1 MGWLTIERGGWSAA
15 AGAFLSF
22 LAVTLLVP
30 FGSLMWVVAF
40 CVLLPVGAAVV
51 YWVGFVGSVGPRTDQ
66 PGRLTL
72 WFLTAFVV
80 AIVGYMATFE
90 LTSDGSIPEL
100 LGQVLSLM
108 LSGWVANWLVHRN
121 GVERLRNRVAG

>member
-1 MGWLTIERGGWSAA
+1 MNWLTIERGVWSAA

-30 FGSLMWVVAF
+30 FGSLVWVVAF

-51 YWVGFVGSVGPRTDQ
+51 YWMGFIGGIGPRADQ

-72 WFLTAFVV
+72 WILVAFGI
-80 AIVGYMATFE
+80 AFVGYMATFE

-100 LGQVLSLM
+100 FGQVLSLI
-108 LSGWVANWLVHRN
+108 LSGWVANWLVHRD

>member
-1 MGWLTIERGGWSAA
+1 MDWLTVERGVWSAA
-15 AGAFLSF
+15 AGAFLSY

-30 FGSLMWVVAF
+30 FGSLVWVAAF
-40 CVLLPVGAAVV
+40 CVLLPIGAAVV
-51 YWVGFVGSVGPRTDQ
+51 YRVAFVGGVGPRTDQ

-72 WFLTAFVV
+72 WFLIAFGV

-90 LTSDGSIPEL
+90 LTSDGSVPEL

-121 GVERLRNRVAG
+121 GVERLRNRVVG